1 MRLCTSRHI
10 PKEGPARFPS
20 PSRASLAPGW
30 PTAAAAPV
38 SSRLLQPRDSGGEV
52 RACGPQPL
60 PLCLLL
66 RRPAGAGGSH
76 GAARSLSS
84 GHFLT
89 FSAIQVSSLV
99 PPARHTE
106 RHPGRRMKLRPRP
119 PDSTE
124 AACPSARAPA
134 PTQRMSLPPRCP
146 VRPHCASAP
155 PSPAG
160 ALGQLRQQRGAAARG
175 RGADS
180 EVGGAR
186 RSGPPRGW
194 GAGEAGGEGVR
205 SAVTLGSARHART
218 APRKRGTR
226 LLT

>member
-38 SSRLLQPRDSGGEV
+38 SSRLLQPSDSGGEV

-84 GHFLT
+84 GRFLT

-99 PPARHTE
+99 PPAHHTE

-134 PTQRMSLPPRCP
+134 PTQRMPLPPRCP
-146 VRPHCASAP
+146 AAP
-155 PSPAG
+155 RRCSRTAT
-160 ALGQLRQQRGAAARG
+160 AAARG
-175 RGADS
+175 SSTRAGRGQ
-180 EVGGAR
+180 
-186 RSGPPRGW
+186 
-194 GAGEAGGEGVR
+194 
-205 SAVTLGSARHART
+205 
-218 APRKRGTR
+218 
-226 LLT
+226 